1 MSDDKAKLLGVRKSQ
16 LDSMS
21 EMVESLREENNKLK
35 KDNEVLS
42 EIRGKLSVEEETL
55 DIRLKSILR

>member
-21 EMVESLREENNKLK
+21 EMVESLREENHKLK

-42 EIRGKLSVEEETL
+42 EIRGKLSV
-55 DIRLKSILR
+55 